1 MDAVVGWQVKG
12 RLAAVARI
20 MVRREEGGAH
30 LALYE
35 RGRREGLQFA
45 EEPFR
50 NIWSAP
56 LSLCLYPLLPLSLCA
71 CVSFTPSPHS
81 FIGVKAG
88 TLSAVPPADDILL
101 FCSCLD
107 MSA

>member
-12 RLAAVARI
+12 RFAAVARI

-56 LSLCLYPLLPLSLCA
+56 FSPSVFIPFSLSRSPLVSLSLLPHIHSL
-71 CVSFTPSPHS
+71 V
-81 FIGVKAG
+81 
-88 TLSAVPPADDILL
+88 
-101 FCSCLD
+101 
-107 MSA
+107 

>member
-20 MVRREEGGAH
+20 MVRREGGRGAP

-35 RGRREGLQFA
+35 RGRREGLEFA

-56 LSLCLYPLLPLSLCA
+56 FSLSVFIPFSLSHSLLVSLSLPLHIHSL
-71 CVSFTPSPHS
+71 V
-81 FIGVKAG
+81 
-88 TLSAVPPADDILL
+88 
-101 FCSCLD
+101 
-107 MSA
+107 